1 MLGAAVPAT
10 ASTHTSTS
18 SATPTSPTRPSRL
31 RGLSYLRNHLHSHP
45 TPAKAEA
52 PPPLTRSTSSPNSPQ
67 GSRVNIS
74 EGASGIQNG
83 ESGWLPTVHS
93 PQLTSTSTQSAAPE
107 PSTRRTIMT
116 RSRVASALGP
126 TPTTAI
132 RRQSTGTETEPLPS
146 ASMPATSASGTQP
159 AKDAMPTVRFIPHIE
174 TRSTRPSLHFTTMSR
189 TLRTATGVVR
199 VGRYSERDNNNA
211 IAAQYPTNST
221 AQDFLPVGFKSK
233 VVSRRH
239 CEFWCTAGQWYIK
252 DVKSSS
258 GTFLNHVRLSPPGQ
272 ESRPYEVNDGDT
284 VQLGIDFKGGEEVI
298 FRCVKIRIECNRG
311 WQKSLNAYNTT
322 AHKRLLKNAG
332 VLKRKGARD
341 SDAASVNSSSECS
354 ICLNPVAPCQ
364 ALFVAPCSH
373 VWHYQCV
380 RNLIHGPHYPNFLCP
395 NCRFMADL
403 EADIEPP
410 EEMEDEMGGLGMD
423 GEGED
428 EEAEAEESPGAS
440 SESVDHAIAR
450 PGASRELFDHTI
462 ASPGA
467 SRELFDHTIASS
479 GASRELFDHTIPR
492 DDNAASG
499 QQQPSQ
505 SSDEDPVTSTR
516 PEDGINYTDEQLAW
530 LLQNSSL
537 RSTPQ
542 PSTHERSASK
552 PHLLT
557 SHTPLAPANQIKN
570 HSASTQPVAI
580 SPPPLDRPSTSATDL
595 LLGASA
601 FSTTPTSNVQF
612 VLASGVVMGDGP
624 MTPRND
630 AGPFVLDGSAGR
642 SGMVGASE
650 HGGAHGVGIL
660 DRVVAGDDE
669 EAGEGV
675 DRERR

>member
-10 ASTHTSTS
+10 ASTYTSTS

-52 PPPLTRSTSSPNSPQ
+52 PPLTRSTSSPNSLQ
-67 GSRVNIS
+67 VLGSNAS
-74 EGASGIQNG
+74 ESTSGIQNG
-83 ESGWLPTVHS
+83 DSGWLPTVHS
-93 PQLTSTSTQSAAPE
+93 PQLTSTSTQSAAPDS
-107 PSTRRTIMT
+107 STRRTIMT
-116 RSRVASALGP
+116 RSRVATALGP
-126 TPTTAI
+126 TPTTTT
-132 RRQSTGTETEPLPS
+132 RRQSTGTEAEPLAS

-159 AKDAMPTVRFIPHIE
+159 VKDAMPTIRFIPHIE

-258 GTFLNHVRLSPPGQ
+258 GTFLNHVRLSPPAQ

-322 AHKRLLKNAG
+322 AHKRLLKNTG

-410 EEMEDEMGGLGMD
+410 EEMEGEEGDFRMD
-423 GEGED
+423 GED
-428 EEAEAEESPGAS
+428 EEAEAEAEA
-440 SESVDHAIAR
+440 EAEER

-462 ASPGA
+462 ARPG
-467 SRELFDHTIASS
+467 T
-479 GASRELFDHTIPR
+479 SRELFDHTIPR
-492 DDNAASG
+492 DDDAASG
-499 QQQPSQ
+499 QQPPLQ

-516 PEDGINYTDEQLAW
+516 PEDGINYTDKQLAW

-537 RSTPQ
+537 QSMPQ
-542 PSTHERSASK
+542 PSTKETPSGK
-552 PHLLT
+552 PHSLT
-557 SHTPLAPANQIKN
+557 SQTPLAPANQIRN
-570 HSASTQPVAI
+570 HSTSTTRPVAI
-580 SPPPLDRPSTSATDL
+580 SPPPPIRRSASATEL

-601 FSTTPTSNVQF
+601 FSTTPTTIVQF
-612 VLASGVVMGDGP
+612 ALASGVVMADGP

-642 SGMVGASE
+642 SGMVRSGVAS
-650 HGGAHGVGIL
+650 
-660 DRVVAGDDE
+660 DDLWIPVT
-669 EAGEGV
+669 AI
-675 DRERR
+675 

>member
-67 GSRVNIS
+67 ASRVNIS

-126 TPTTAI
+126 TPTNAI

-189 TLRTATGVVR
+189 TLRNATGVVR

-380 RNLIHGPHYPNFLCP
+380 
-395 NCRFMADL
+395 MADL

-410 EEMEDEMGGLGMD
+410 EEMDDEMGGLGVD

-428 EEAEAEESPGAS
+428 EEVEVEESPGAS
-440 SESVDHAIAR
+440 SESVDHAIAS
-450 PGASRELFDHTI
+450 PGASRELFDHTL

-467 SRELFDHTIASS
+467 SRELFDHT
-479 GASRELFDHTIPR
+479 LPR
-492 DDNAASG
+492 DDDAASG
-499 QQQPSQ
+499 QQPPSQ
-505 SSDEDPVTSTR
+505 SSDEDPVASTR

-537 RSTPQ
+537 QSTPQ
-542 PSTHERSASK
+542 PIA
-552 PHLLT
+552 
-557 SHTPLAPANQIKN
+557 PLNQSKN
-570 HSASTQPVAI
+570 HSASTRPVAI
-580 SPPPLDRPSTSATDL
+580 SPPPLDRRSTSATDL

-612 VLASGVVMGDGP
+612 ALASGVAMGDGP

-660 DRVVAGDDE
+660 DRVVAGGDDE